1 MKITIKLGVETPQLL
16 FSKMLFFFL
25 RVGKH
30 SVDCLFKAV
39 RSAGRGRGLGRMRK
53 KRLENGKEEGRL
65 KEIEK
70 VVEKGCDCF

>member
-1 MKITIKLGVETPQLL
+1 M
-16 FSKMLFFFL
+16 
-25 RVGKH
+25 
-30 SVDCLFKAV
+30 DCLFKAV

>member
-1 MKITIKLGVETPQLL
+1 
-16 FSKMLFFFL
+16 
-25 RVGKH
+25 
-30 SVDCLFKAV
+30 
-39 RSAGRGRGLGRMRK
+39 MRK